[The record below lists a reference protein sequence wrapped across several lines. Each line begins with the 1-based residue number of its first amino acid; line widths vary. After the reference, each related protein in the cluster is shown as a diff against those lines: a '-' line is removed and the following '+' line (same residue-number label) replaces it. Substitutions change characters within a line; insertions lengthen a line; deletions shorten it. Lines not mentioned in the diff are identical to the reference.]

1 MDRQKADPR
10 TKTHIP
16 LLSGLLGAVFVF
28 SMLLIYMTNNGLSN
42 YALHFNPYAL
52 ISLAAALTFA
62 YLMTAILRKHF
73 QSPEVK
79 WFVLYLSGG
88 LVYALTEVLWRM
100 SVHRQGALLWSQL
113 NFIGVSLIPIA
124 FYLFAI
130 NYSGNKHEFPNWAY
144 VPLFLAWSLVVF
156 FAGFGN
162 MLDVTRLNQ
171 LVLKPWGWYNGPYIG
186 YAPYLLWIALN
197 LLLGMAVLQRVLAGA
212 KNSIIKKQA
221 RWYMISFIVPFF
233 FGLITDGLLPILGI
247 NSLPPLAL
255 VFGAIGA
262 ALSFYGLSNFYFFQL
277 SPELLS
283 DNVLNTMS
291 ESVFVVNNE
300 FKIESMN
307 KQAQHLAGIS
317 DEDAS
322 NQSFLEF
329 FSAESWEKIR
339 SSLNGHIIDSEVGS
353 VRINP
358 RKGNSV
364 PVRVRSTQLVEDGVF
379 LAYVFVIS
387 DISDITSSYNKL
399 KDLEEQLR
407 IEKASVE
414 HTVEI
419 RTKELREAQ
428 EKLIADDAMKSE
440 FIELAS
446 HHLRTPIAIME
457 GNLDLIKDN
466 AVNDTAKQYVDNLS
480 QGIDRLKKLTE
491 ELLAISSMEA
501 GQVLTTEEVKLK
513 DLLMPI
519 IDVFDQ
525 KAREKGIRLVRRL
538 NNIDNLSIKA
548 NQNLLTMAFS
558 NLLDN
563 ALRFTQEGEIIV
575 SVQHTKATATLE
587 IKDTGIG
594 IKEDE
599 LNNLFTKFHRGTSS
613 LTSEYQGVGLGL
625 FMSKLIVDKH
635 NGQLD
640 LTSKPNQGTAVT
652 IELPL
657 IS

>member
-1 MDRQKADPR
+1 MDKQKTNNR
-10 TKTHIP
+10 TRTYIP
-16 LLSGLLGAVFVF
+16 LLSGLLGIVFIL
-28 SMLLIYMTNNGLSN
+28 SMLFIYMVNNGLSN
-42 YALHFNPYAL
+42 YALHFNAYAL
-52 ISLAAALTFA
+52 TSLTAALVFA
-62 YLMTAILRKHF
+62 YLMVAILKKRF

-79 WFVLYLSGG
+79 WFILYLSGG
-88 LVYALTEVLWRM
+88 LVYALTELLWRM
-100 SVHRQGALLWSQL
+100 SVDRQGALLWSQL

-124 FYLFAI
+124 FYLFAV
-130 NYSGNKHEFPNWAY
+130 NYSGNKHEFSNWIYA
-144 VPLFLAWSLVVF
+144 PLFMAWALIVF

-171 LVLKPWGWYNGPYIG
+171 LILKPWGWYNGPYIG
-186 YAPYLLWIALN
+186 YAPYIAWITLN
-197 LLLGMAVLQRVLAGA
+197 LLLGMAIMQRVRTGA

-221 RWYMISFIVPFF
+221 SWYMISFIVPFF
-233 FGLITDGLLPILGI
+233 FGIITDGLLPILGV

-262 ALSFYGLSNFYFFQL
+262 ALSYYGMNNFYFFQL

-307 KQAQHLAGIS
+307 KQAQNLAGVS
-317 DEDAS
+317 DQDLS

-339 SSLNGHIIDSEVGS
+339 SSLNGKIIDSEVGS
-353 VRINP
+353 VRMNS
-358 RKGNSV
+358 RNGNSV
-364 PVRVRSTQLVEDGVF
+364 PVRVRSTQLIEDGMF

-387 DISDITSSYNKL
+387 DISDITNSYNKL

-407 IEKASVE
+407 LEKASVE

-457 GNLDLIKDN
+457 GNLDLIKDSV
-466 AVNDTAKQYVDNLS
+466 VNENAKQFVENLS

-501 GQVLTTEEVKLK
+501 GQVLTTEEVNLHEII
-513 DLLMPI
+513 LPI

-525 KAREKGIRLVRRL
+525 KAKAKGIHLVRQ
-538 NNIDNLSIKA
+538 ITSQSNLKIRA
-548 NQNLLTMAFS
+548 NPNLLTMAFS

-563 ALRFTQEGEIIV
+563 ALRFTQEGEVII
-575 SVQHTKATATLE
+575 SVQNARDRAT
-587 IKDTGIG
+587 IQVKDTGIG
-594 IKEDE
+594 IKEEE

-635 NGQLD
+635 DGK
-640 LTSKPNQGTAVT
+640 LTLSSKPNQGTAVT

-657 IS
+657 VS